1 MAEIKNFRVQTEH
14 KSCLDYP
21 LWVDARVLA
30 AGVAETVTI
39 PSTAKFVVFQC
50 TATTFYV
57 NYQGTAVAP
66 AADVTDGTASE
77 LNPDV
82 RFIGGGL
89 ANFSIVST
97 AGSIVT
103 MCFYRG

>member
-1 MAEIKNFRVQTEH
+1 MAEIKNFRVDADH
-14 KSCLDYP
+14 KGCLDYP
-21 LWVDARVLA
+21 LYVDARVLA
-30 AGVAETVTI
+30 AGTAETVTI
-39 PSTAKFVVFQC
+39 PATAKYVVFQC
-50 TATTFYV
+50 TATPFYV

-82 RFIGGGL
+82 RYLGAL

-97 AGSIVT
+97 ANSIVT
-103 MCFYRG
+103 MLFYRG

>member
-1 MAEIKNFRVQTEH
+1 LAEIKNFRVHDEH
-14 KSCLDYP
+14 KSALDYP
-21 LWVDARVLA
+21 LYVDARVLA

-39 PSTAKFVVFQC
+39 PATAKFVVFQC
-50 TATTFYV
+50 TAAPFYV
-57 NYQGTAVAP
+57 NYQGTAAAP
-66 AADVTDGTASE
+66 GADIADGTASE

-82 RFIGGGL
+82 RYLGSL

-97 AGSIVT
+97 NNSIVT